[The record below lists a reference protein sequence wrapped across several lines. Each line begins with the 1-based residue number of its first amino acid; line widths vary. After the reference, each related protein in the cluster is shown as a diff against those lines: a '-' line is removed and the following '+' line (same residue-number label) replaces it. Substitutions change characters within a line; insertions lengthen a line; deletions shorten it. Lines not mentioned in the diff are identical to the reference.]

1 MPSREE
7 KGNLFSLSRSF
18 EAWIFSLH
26 LLTRIATRQNVGKMF
41 ATFTRTKMIC
51 LPFLFGIMMGES
63 LSHSLDSNEFR
74 KILREIFKGKPQTV
88 DGKLLNLSLPD
99 SQ

>member
-1 MPSREE
+1 
-7 KGNLFSLSRSF
+7 
-18 EAWIFSLH
+18 
-26 LLTRIATRQNVGKMF
+26 
-41 ATFTRTKMIC
+41 
-51 LPFLFGIMMGES
+51 MGES